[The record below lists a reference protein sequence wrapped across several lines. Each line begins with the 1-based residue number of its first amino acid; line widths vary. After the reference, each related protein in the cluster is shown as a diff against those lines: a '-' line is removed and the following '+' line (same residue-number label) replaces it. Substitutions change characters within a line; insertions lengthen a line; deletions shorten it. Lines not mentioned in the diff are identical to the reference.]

1 MKSSAVAMTVTYNAD
16 DETFLTVLTRWHGTV
31 LPLVLSRPLFWCMLL
46 VQLAIT
52 YHDQVYEI
60 RLPPIDWKVRGNPRR
75 PALLQPHPA

>member
-1 MKSSAVAMTVTYNAD
+1 MKSAAAMTVKYNAD

-52 YHDQVYEI
+52 YHDQYYER
-60 RLPPIDWKVRGNPRR
+60 RLPPIDWKVRGGRRR
-75 PALLQPHPA
+75 PARPRPHAA